1 MNLPQH
7 VLGSNKYNVCTIG
20 MNSYTYI
27 CRYNTY
33 WLFISERLIVGPFA
47 NLLWARFCLS

>member
-7 VLGSNKYNVCTIG
+7 VLGSNKYYVCTIG
-20 MNSYTYI
+20 INSYTYI
-27 CRYNTY
+27 GNTY

>member
-7 VLGSNKYNVCTIG
+7 VVGSNKYNVCTIG
-20 MNSYTYI
+20 INSYTYI
-27 CRYNTY
+27 GNTY